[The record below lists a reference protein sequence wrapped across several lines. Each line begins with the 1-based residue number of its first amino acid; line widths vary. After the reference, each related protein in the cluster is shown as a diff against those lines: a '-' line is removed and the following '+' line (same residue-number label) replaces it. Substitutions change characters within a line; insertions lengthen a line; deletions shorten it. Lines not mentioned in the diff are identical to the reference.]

1 MKAKQLFLTALALG
15 AAGSLSAQD
24 FDIQFGSKA
33 LSLRK
38 PVVEVSIL
46 GDPVS
51 GFQPW
56 SDFRDNLGNWLLTSV
71 TLSDDLGTVLP
82 VALSEFADDANRD
95 KFPDMTFVFDISDLL
110 ADETRRTEQTFTL
123 AVETVFGD
131 VFTGTTTI
139 KIR

>member
-1 MKAKQLFLTALALG
+1 MKAKQLLLTALALG
-15 AAGSLSAQD
+15 AAGSLSARD

-46 GDPVS
+46 GDPVT

-56 SDFRDNLGNWLLTSV
+56 TEFFDFNTGWLLNSV
-71 TLSDDLGTVLP
+71 TLSDDLGTVDAIALP
-82 VALSEFADDANRD
+82 EFADDVNRD
-95 KFPDMTFVFDISDLL
+95 KFQDMTFVFDISGLL